1 MTGLGALLYCG
12 FFALAA
18 LWLFATSD
26 YRAAYRAAWNGRH
39 DHPQRPERS
48 NSASAVTAS
57 AESSPRLLTH
67 ASSK

>member
-26 YRAAYRAAWNGRH
+26 YRVAFNAGRQTH
-39 DHPQRPERS
+39 VPERS
-48 NSASAVTAS
+48 NSDNAPAA
-57 AESSPRLLTH
+57 AGKSSPRLLTH
-67 ASSK
+67 SSSK

>member
-12 FFALAA
+12 FFGLAA

-26 YRAAYRAAWNGRH
+26 YRAAYRTAWHGRPAH
-39 DHPQRPERS
+39 AQRPERS
-48 NSASAVTAS
+48 NSAKAATAP

>member
-12 FFALAA
+12 FFGLAA

-26 YRAAYRAAWNGRH
+26 YRAAHVQAQVP
-39 DHPQRPERS
+39 DRS
-48 NSASAVTAS
+48 NSVSASTAAGEFS
-57 AESSPRLLTH
+57 LRSRTH